1 MISVLATWNERTAV
15 KEDTE
20 KQRLIPPFQINPKRS
35 TLTGI
40 RICRR
45 VFDFLASLRLPLNHS
60 NSNCQDGHAQNS
72 YFHHHRIAVHAIKHV
87 LRLPL
92 ENHVEVVGKFRPRME
107 DARIIYSSSPVHPK
121 QSTYS
126 SIQTTLLSFTLI
138 VRITL
143 FAKTPLPSYTV
154 SHVVCRFISVSSNDL
169 HATLRTLPTS

>member
-1 MISVLATWNERTAV
+1 MNRNSNDKREQLQQTTYMLVYTIWTSVSLFRF
-15 KEDTE
+15 
-20 KQRLIPPFQINPKRS
+20 RLS
-35 TLTGI
+35 ELLTHQG
-40 RICRR
+40 
-45 VFDFLASLRLPLNHS
+45 LSLRLPLNHS

-126 SIQTTLLSFTLI
+126 SIPNDVVVLHLDRQNHAL
-138 VRITL
+138 R
-143 FAKTPLPSYTV
+143 KTPLPSYTV

>member
-1 MISVLATWNERTAV
+1 MNRNSNDKREQLQQTTDMLVYTIWTSVSLFRF
-15 KEDTE
+15 
-20 KQRLIPPFQINPKRS
+20 RLS
-35 TLTGI
+35 ELLTHQG
-40 RICRR
+40 
-45 VFDFLASLRLPLNHS
+45 LSLRLPLNHS

-92 ENHVEVVGKFRPRME
+92 ENHVEVVGKFRPRIE

-169 HATLRTLPTS
+169 HATLRTLPTP